1 MCPSVSFLSGGYDSA
16 SVTAL
21 LQNDRAERL
30 KTFTISVPDI
40 GLDEAPFAKEIASL
54 FGNRTYRD

>member
-1 MCPSVSFLSGGYDSA
+1 MVADVPVGVFLSGGYDSA

-21 LQNDRAERL
+21 LQNDRTERL

-40 GLDEAPFAKEIASL
+40 GLDLYLELK
-54 FGNRTYRD
+54 